1 MLAALVAFFFRD
13 LMWRPM
19 AALTAEWFTPH
30 LRYSGASIGVQLAAI
45 RRLASTGSGQVIT
58 LYILGCAIVS
68 IAATAALPSRETV
81 RFGQDSLRGIAN
93 WSSIKLSN

>member
-1 MLAALVAFFFRD
+1 
-13 LMWRPM
+13 MWGPM
-19 AALTAEWFTPH
+19 AALTAEWFTPR
-30 LRYSGASIGVQLAAI
+30 LRYSGRQSAFSSPRFAGGPAPMIAMAL
-45 RRLASTGSGQVIT
+45 LASTGSGQGIT